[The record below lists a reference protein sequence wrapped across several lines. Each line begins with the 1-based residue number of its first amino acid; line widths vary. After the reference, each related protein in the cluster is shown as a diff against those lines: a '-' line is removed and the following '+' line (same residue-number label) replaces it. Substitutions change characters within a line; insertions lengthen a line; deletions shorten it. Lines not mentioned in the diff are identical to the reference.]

1 MIARRVG
8 WLWRTCAGLV
18 AGVAVVVSLIGW
30 RLAQGPVSLP
40 LLTPLAE
47 RLVAARIAPFGIGIA
62 DIRLSWEGWD
72 DAFDLRLVDIQ
83 LTAPGGDTLVQ
94 APALAATLSP
104 HALLRGVVAPGTLRL
119 FEPRFAIR
127 READGL
133 ALIVADDAG
142 EHRFRP
148 ADLDLSGHLVGASG
162 LSGFLRHLR
171 RVEIVDAHV
180 RFDDER
186 LGLSVVAPDATLQ
199 VWRDGKAI
207 RVAADLALVGAD
219 PDEAGPMGPAAEV
232 SIKGRYAL
240 ETARLDIGAAFA
252 DLRPTDFSHSGSGPA
267 TIGGIDLPLSG
278 TVMLDLTPN
287 GGLVSAGFDIS
298 GGAGAVVIPG
308 DLTPGSAEDL
318 HPTRVPIAA
327 INLRGGLDAD
337 QGLLWIGDL
346 ALDFGEHGHV
356 RLPEPLDHDLPMRRL
371 SLRGQYGLVDQ
382 HLRIDDLQAD
392 LHGPRLAGRAIVD
405 GAADTRRI
413 RVAAALQHL
422 GVDELSRYWP
432 PAIKPGTRKWMTRNL
447 AAGRFPRAAVSV
459 DLREDAAG
467 HYHVRELA
475 GMAEL
480 VGARVRYLPSMPPVE
495 AASGHATFGAEA
507 VTITLNGGRWNA
519 LRVTAGTIRFDGLS
533 EARHRA
539 DIRLT
544 VEGPLR
550 DHLSLIDHPPLGY
563 AQKIGIRPEAVS
575 GEAVVR
581 LAIGF
586 PLLAD
591 LSFDDVAIRAD
602 ADAEAVTV
610 TDAMLGRD
618 LTQGRLTL
626 FVDND
631 GLQLN
636 GSGALG
642 GVAGTFEARE
652 TFDLSRE
659 TRRTVTVTIP
669 SADVTQAQEIIFG
682 RTLLAEDMAGGSIAA
697 VVTASETRGGRGEL
711 TATLDLAP
719 LVLNVPALVLDKP
732 SGATGTAEIALT
744 MQDGR
749 VAEVNADAH
758 LAGGTHRAGGAVRF
772 TAGQVVDSVEIT
784 TLVAGRTDAR
794 GHARVLADGG
804 WVIDVRGNS
813 LDLKPVLEH
822 LRGPSAEPSVV
833 SEEPELRLTADI
845 GSIWLG
851 EDRRLHDVAGSL
863 TRIGPRLSR
872 ARARAATSAG
882 SLLTMQLQPD
892 DRGHRHLLVT
902 ADDAGDAL
910 RTLGLFDAMTGGHLT
925 LDATFADHR
934 PSRALEGRLLVR
946 DYTATGAPFIAH
958 LLSVMALTGIE
969 AALRG
974 EGLGFSV
981 LDVPFT
987 YSGDILEFT
996 NARASGLS
1004 LGITA
1009 SGRAALEAGTFD
1021 VRGTVVPL
1029 YAVNATLGRIP
1040 VLGNLLTGGEQGGG
1054 VFAAT
1059 YRATGSLDD
1068 PQISVN
1074 PLAALAPGF
1083 VRNIFGALAGTTVD
1097 GGESPLGP
1105 ADSLR

>member
-1 MIARRVG
+1 M
-8 WLWRTCAGLV
+8 WQTCAGLV
-18 AGVAVVVSLIGW
+18 AAVAIVVSLIGW

-62 DIRLSWEGWD
+62 DTRLSWEGWD
-72 DAFDLRLVDIQ
+72 DAFDLRLIDIQ
-83 LTAPGGDTLVQ
+83 LTGPGGDALVQ

-104 HALLRGVVAPGTLRL
+104 RALLRGVVVPGTLRL

-127 READGL
+127 RDADGL
-133 ALIVADDAG
+133 ALIVPDDAG

-148 ADLDLSGHLVGASG
+148 ADLDLPEHSANTTG
-162 LSGFLRHLR
+162 LAGFLGHLR
-171 RVEIVDAHV
+171 RVEIVDAHL
-180 RFDDER
+180 RFDDVR
-186 LGLSVVAPDATLQ
+186 LGISVVVPDATLQ

-219 PDEAGPMGPAAEV
+219 PEEAGPKRAAAEV
-232 SIKGRYAL
+232 SIKGRYVP
-240 ETARLDIGAAFA
+240 ETARLDIGAVFA
-252 DLRPTDFSHSGSGPA
+252 DFRPAVFSHSGSGPA

-278 TVMLDLTPN
+278 TVMLDLTSA
-287 GGLVSAGFDIS
+287 GGLVGAGLDIT
-298 GGAGAVVIPG
+298 GGAGTLVIPG
-308 DLTPGSAEDL
+308 DLMPGAADDP
-318 HPTRVPIAA
+318 HPTRVPIAG

-337 QGLLWIGDL
+337 QGVLWIGDL
-346 ALDFGEHGHV
+346 ALDFGEQGHV

-371 SLRGQYGLVDQ
+371 SLRGQYGLVNQD
-382 HLRIDDLQAD
+382 LRIDDLQAD
-392 LHGPRLAGRAIVD
+392 LHGPRLAGHAIVD
-405 GAADTRRI
+405 AAADIRRI

-432 PAIKPGTRKWMTRNL
+432 PPIKPGTRKWMTGNL
-447 AAGRFPRAAVSV
+447 AAGRFPRAAVSL
-459 DLREDAAG
+459 DLREDASG
-467 HYHVRELA
+467 HYHVHGLA
-475 GMAEL
+475 GTAEL

-495 AASGHATFGAEA
+495 AASGHAIFDTEA
-507 VTITLNGGRWNA
+507 VTITLDGGRWNS
-519 LRVTAGTIRFDGLS
+519 LRVTAGTIRFDDLS
-533 EARHRA
+533 AARDRA

-563 AQKIGIRPEAVS
+563 AQKIGIRPDAVS
-575 GEAVVR
+575 GAAVVR

-610 TDAMLGRD
+610 TDAILGRD

-626 FVDND
+626 FVDKD
-631 GLQLN
+631 GLKLN

-652 TFDLSRE
+652 TFDRSRE
-659 TRRTVTVTIP
+659 ILRTVTVTIP
-669 SADVTQAQEIIFG
+669 SADVAQAQEVIFG
-682 RTLLAEDMAGGSIAA
+682 RTLLAEAMAGGSLAA
-697 VVTASETRGGRGEL
+697 VVTATETSAGQGAL

-719 LVLNVPALVLDKP
+719 LALNVPALMLNKP

-749 VAEVNADAH
+749 VAEVNADAF
-758 LAGGTHRAGGAVRF
+758 LAGGTHRAGGTVRF
-772 TAGQVVDSVEIT
+772 SADQAVESVEIT

-794 GHARVLADGG
+794 GHASALADGG
-804 WVIDVRGNS
+804 WAVHIRGNS
-813 LDLKPVLEH
+813 LDLAPMLEH
-822 LRGPSAEPSVV
+822 LRRPSAGPAVV
-833 SEEPELRLTADI
+833 GEERELRLTADI

-851 EDRRLHDVAGSL
+851 EDRRLHDLAGSL
-863 TRIGPRLSR
+863 TQIGPRLSR
-872 ARARAATSAG
+872 VNARANTTAG
-882 SLLTMQLQPD
+882 SRLTTLLQPD

-946 DYTATGAPFIAH
+946 DYTVTGAPFIAH

-969 AALRG
+969 SALRG
-974 EGLGFSV
+974 EGLAFSV

-987 YSGDILEFT
+987 YSGDLLEFT

-1009 SGRAALEAGTFD
+1009 SGRAALEAGTVD

-1068 PQISVN
+1068 PHISVN

-1097 GGESPLGP
+1097 GGKLPLEP
-1105 ADSLR
+1105 ADSVR